1 MQTHEVVYIVI
12 IAILVI
18 LSAYFAAAE
27 IAFMSLQRYK
37 LEALVQKNVK
47 GAQLVAWLKEHP
59 ERLLSTVLLG
69 NNMVNIAAAS
79 LSTALFFSLLGNE
92 GQAILISTL
101 VMTSI
106 ILVFGEAIPKTSAS
120 IHSEKVSLAVASSI
134 KVVSL
139 IFTPIVLLLSWISTA
154 FGKFFGGKPVGH
166 SLIGEEEI
174 RFMINAGQRDGKVEE
189 AQAEMLHKIFEFGD
203 RPAREIM
210 VPRTEVVWVEKGTRM
225 SDFFILYQEHPLTRY
240 PVFNERRDNVIGVLS
255 AKEVLMALAKG
266 NGTCELNRTI
276 DDLVRPAYFAPESK
290 QISEILTEMRA
301 KNYHL
306 CVVIDEYGGTSGIVT
321 LTQLVEEIVGDVN
334 DELST
339 IDKDFEII
347 NDTTFQINGYM
358 RIEDVNS
365 ETGLGLP
372 EGDYETVAGLIY
384 KILGHIPKTGEQLR
398 YRDMKLTVTRM
409 NENKIE
415 EILVTKDK
423 HAAPTD
429 KV

>member
-69 NNMVNIAAAS
+69 NNLVNTAAAS
-79 LSTALFFSLLGNE
+79 LSTALAVSVLGE
-92 GQAILISTL
+92 SQGVLVSTFLVTAIL
-101 VMTSI
+101 
-106 ILVFGEAIPKTSAS
+106 LVFGDAIPKTSAAV
-120 IHSEKVSLAVASSI
+120 HSEKISLAVASSI
-134 KVVSL
+134 RVVSW
-139 IFTPIVLLLSWISTA
+139 IFSPFVLVLSWITTA
-154 FGKFFGGKPVGH
+154 FGKLFGGKPVGN

-174 RFMINAGQRDGKVEE
+174 RFMIRAGQRDGGVGE
-189 AQAEMLHKIFEFGD
+189 AEATMLHKVFEFGD

-210 VPRTEVVWVEKGTRM
+210 VPRSEVVWVEKGTIM
-225 SDFFILYQEHPLTRY
+225 SDFFALYQKHPLNRY

-276 DDLVRPAYFAPESK
+276 DDLTRPAYFAPESK
-290 QISEILTEMRA
+290 HISDILADMRA

-321 LTQLVEEIVGDVN
+321 RTQLVEEIVGDVS
-334 DELST
+334 DELAEL
-339 IDKDFEII
+339 DKDFEII
-347 NDTTFQINGYM
+347 NDSTFQINGYM

-365 ETGLGLP
+365 ETGLDLP
-372 EGDYETVAGLIY
+372 EGDYETVAGLIF

-423 HAAPTD
+423 HAATSD
-429 KV
+429 QV

>member
-1 MQTHEVVYIVI
+1 MQTNEVVYIVI
-12 IAILVI
+12 IAIMVI

-79 LSTALFFSLLGNE
+79 LSTALFVSILGNE

-154 FGKFFGGKPVGH
+154 FGKLFGGKPVGH

-372 EGDYETVAGLIY
+372 
-384 KILGHIPKTGEQLR
+384 
-398 YRDMKLTVTRM
+398 
-409 NENKIE
+409 
-415 EILVTKDK
+415 
-423 HAAPTD
+423 
-429 KV
+429 

>member
-69 NNMVNIAAAS
+69 NNLVNTAAAS
-79 LSTALFFSLLGNE
+79 LSTALAVSVLGE
-92 GQAILISTL
+92 SQGVLVSTFLVTAIL
-101 VMTSI
+101 
-106 ILVFGEAIPKTSAS
+106 LVFGDAIPKTSAAV
-120 IHSEKVSLAVASSI
+120 HSEKISLAVASSI
-134 KVVSL
+134 RVVSW
-139 IFTPIVLLLSWISTA
+139 IFSPFVLVLSWITTA
-154 FGKFFGGKPVGH
+154 FGKLFGGKPVGN

-174 RFMINAGQRDGKVEE
+174 RFMIRAGQRDGGVGE
-189 AQAEMLHKIFEFGD
+189 AEATMLHKVFEFGD

-210 VPRTEVVWVEKGTRM
+210 VPRSEVVWVEKGTIM
-225 SDFFILYQEHPLTRY
+225 SDFFALYQKHPLNRY

-276 DDLVRPAYFAPESK
+276 DDLTRPAYFAPESK
-290 QISEILTEMRA
+290 HISDILADMRA

-321 LTQLVEEIVGDVN
+321 LTQLVEEIVGDVS
-334 DELST
+334 DELAEL
-339 IDKDFEII
+339 DKDFEII
-347 NDTTFQINGYM
+347 NDSTFQINGYM

-365 ETGLGLP
+365 ETGLDLP
-372 EGDYETVAGLIY
+372 EGDYETVAGLIF

-423 HAAPTD
+423 HAATSD
-429 KV
+429 QV

>member
-1 MQTHEVVYIVI
+1 MQTHEVVYIII
-12 IAILVI
+12 IAVLVI

-79 LSTALFFSLLGNE
+79 ISTALFVSVLGNE

-106 ILVFGEAIPKTSAS
+106 ILIFGEAIPKTSAAM
-120 IHSEKVSLAVASSI
+120 HSERVSLTVASSI
-134 KVVSL
+134 KIVSV
-139 IFTPIVLLLSWISTA
+139 IFTPFVLLLSWISTG
-154 FGKFFGGKPVGH
+154 FGKLFGGKPVGH

-174 RFMINAGQRDGKVEE
+174 RFMIMAGQRDGNVGE
-189 AQAEMLHKIFEFGD
+189 AEAEMLHKVFEFGD

-210 VPRTEVVWVEKGTRM
+210 VPRTEVVWVEKGTLM
-225 SDFFILYQEHPLTRY
+225 SDFFTLYQKHPLNRY
-240 PVFNERRDNVIGVLS
+240 PVFNDRRDNVIGVLS
-255 AKEVLMALAKG
+255 AKEVLLTLAKG
-266 NGTCELNRTI
+266 NGTCDLSRKI
-276 DDLVRPAYFAPESK
+276 DDLIRPPYFAPESK
-290 QISEILTEMRA
+290 HISEILSEMRA

-306 CVVIDEYGGTSGIVT
+306 CIVIDEYGGTAGIVT
-321 LTQLVEEIVGDVN
+321 LTQIVEEIVGDVN
-334 DELST
+334 DELAE

-347 NDTTFQINGYM
+347 DDTTYQINGTM
-358 RIEDVNS
+358 KIDDVNKD
-365 ETGLGLP
+365 TGLTLP
-372 EGDYETVAGLIY
+372 VGDYETVAGLIF
-384 KILGHIPKTGEQLR
+384 KIMGHIPKTGEQLR
-398 YRDMKLTVTRM
+398 YRDMKLVVTRM
-409 NENKIE
+409 NENRIE

-423 HAAPTD
+423 HAATSD
-429 KV
+429 QV